1 MSTADRNLKLRVA
14 VIGAG
19 PAGLGAAIEFQ
30 KLPFVDLRIYEQAKE
45 LREVGAGI
53 SIQRNTWRML
63 DILGVYDNIDRDTI
77 FSAAD
82 GHSVQHRNGR
92 TGELLLSNGQD
103 DTPPR
108 QKHARALRSV
118 LQQALLTAV
127 DQTKLRLSSRLV
139 EISELPNKALSLRF
153 ADGHADE
160 VDLLIG
166 ADGVRS
172 VVRKFSFP
180 EHQISYTGTTAFRA
194 LVNANDI
201 LSIPNFPDAVTF
213 WHGPTRWVY
222 TCNLNGGNYEITART
237 DLPETRKTVSWGQD
251 ARPDEFRVLYKDF
264 APIIQEVLSKIGEVK
279 KFPLFAGPRLSKV
292 ISHGSIALIGDASH
306 PLSGAFGAGAGFA
319 LEDAYVLAGAVQWAH
334 DRDIPVSRALDLY
347 DKVRSPHYKDMYDI
361 LDGFKRSDI
370 STKGL
375 SSFDEI
381 VLANIQNKWTDDHHW
396 LYHYDVQ
403 DVWKKAYEEED
414 ARRGRK
420 RHDTKHVKHVNVSSH
435 L

>member
-1 MSTADRNLKLRVA
+1 MSNAGSKPKLRVA
-14 VIGAG
+14 IIGAG

-30 KLPFVDLRIYEQAKE
+30 KLPFVDLRIYEQARE

-63 DILGVYDNIDRDTI
+63 DALGVYDNIDPSTI

-92 TGELLLSNGQD
+92 TGELLQSSGQH

-108 QKHARALRSV
+108 HKHARALRTV
-118 LQQALLTAV
+118 LQQALLKAV
-127 DQTKLRLSSRLV
+127 DKTNLRLSSRLV
-139 EISELPNKALSLRF
+139 EIRELPNKTLSLRF
-153 ADGHADE
+153 EDEHTDE

-172 VVRKFSFP
+172 VVRQFSFP
-180 EHQISYTGTTAFRA
+180 DHRISYTGTTAFRA
-194 LVNANDI
+194 LVNADDI

-222 TCNLNGGNYEITART
+222 TCNLNRGIYEVTART
-237 DLPETRKTVSWGQD
+237 DLPETSETVSWGQD
-251 ARPDEFRVLYKDF
+251 ASPDEFIGLYKEF

-319 LEDAYVLAGAVQWAH
+319 LEDVYVLARAVQWAH
-334 DRDIPVSRALDLY
+334 ERDFPLSDALTLY
-347 DKVRSPHYKDMYDI
+347 DRVRSPHYKDMYDI
-361 LDGFKRSDI
+361 LDGFRRADTSI
-370 STKGL
+370 KGL
-375 SSFDEI
+375 NSFDEI
-381 VLANIQNKWTDDHHW
+381 VMANIQSKWTDDHHW

-403 DVWKKAYEEED
+403 EVWRKAYAEED
-414 ARRGRK
+414 ARRVGETNDIRDVDVYS
-420 RHDTKHVKHVNVSSH
+420 R

>member
-1 MSTADRNLKLRVA
+1 MSNAGSKPKLRVA
-14 VIGAG
+14 IVGAG

-30 KLPFVDLRIYEQAKE
+30 KLPFVELRIYEQARE
-45 LREVGAGI
+45 LREIGAGI

-63 DILGVYDNIDRDTI
+63 DALGVYDNIDPSTI

-92 TGELLLSNGQD
+92 TGELLQSSGQH

-108 QKHARALRSV
+108 HKHARALRSV
-118 LQQALLTAV
+118 LQQALLKAV
-127 DQTKLRLSSRLV
+127 DKEKLRLSSRLV
-139 EISELPNKALSLRF
+139 EIHELPNKALSLQF
-153 ADGHADE
+153 QDGHADE
-160 VDLLIG
+160 ADLLIG

-172 VVRKFSFP
+172 VVRQFSFP
-180 EHQISYTGTTAFRA
+180 DHRISYTGTTAFRA
-194 LVNANDI
+194 LVNADDI

-222 TCNLNGGNYEITART
+222 TCNLNRGIYEVTART
-237 DLPETRKTVSWGQD
+237 DLPETSETVSWGQD
-251 ARPDEFRVLYKDF
+251 ASPDEFIGLYEDF
-264 APIIQEVLSKIGEVK
+264 APIIQDVLSKVGEVK

-319 LEDAYVLAGAVQWAH
+319 LEDVYVLTQAVKWAH
-334 DRDIPVSRALDLY
+334 ERHLPVIDALTLY
-347 DKVRSPHYKDMYDI
+347 DRVRSPHYKDMYDI
-361 LDGFKRSDI
+361 LDGFRASDTSI
-370 STKGL
+370 KGL
-375 SSFDEI
+375 TSFNDI
-381 VLANIQNKWTDDHHW
+381 VVANIQNKWTDDHHW

-403 DVWKKAYEEED
+403 EVWRKAYEEED
-414 ARRGRK
+414 GRRVRK
-420 RHDTKHVKHVNVSSH
+420 VHDTKDINVHSH

>member
-1 MSTADRNLKLRVA
+1 MSNADNKPKLRVA
-14 VIGAG
+14 IIGAG

-30 KLPFVDLRIYEQAKE
+30 KLPFVDLHIYEQARE

-63 DILGVYDNIDRDTI
+63 DALGVYDNIDRDSV

-92 TGELLLSNGQD
+92 TGELLQSSGQQ

-108 QKHARALRSV
+108 HKHARALRSV
-118 LQQALLTAV
+118 LQQALLKAV
-127 DQTKLRLSSRLV
+127 DKTKLRLSSRLV
-139 EISELPNKALSLRF
+139 EIRELPNKALLLRF
-153 ADGHADE
+153 EDGHVDE

-172 VVRKFSFP
+172 VVRQFSFP
-180 EHQISYTGTTAFRA
+180 DHHIGYTGTTAFRA
-194 LVNANDI
+194 LVNASDI

-222 TCNLNGGNYEITART
+222 TCNLNKGIYEVTART
-237 DLPETRKTVSWGQD
+237 DLPETRQTVSWGQD
-251 ARPDEFRVLYKDF
+251 ASAEEFIALYKDF
-264 APIIQEVLSKIGEVK
+264 GPIIQDVLSKVGEVK

-292 ISHGSIALIGDASH
+292 VSHGSIALIGDASH

-319 LEDAYVLAGAVQWAH
+319 LEDAYVLARAVTWAH
-334 DRDIPVSRALDLY
+334 ERDLPVSNALALY

-361 LDGFKRSDI
+361 LDGFGRSDTAI
-370 STKGL
+370 KDLT
-375 SSFDEI
+375 SFDEI
-381 VLANIQNKWTDDHHW
+381 VVANVQNKWTDAHDW
-396 LYHYDVQ
+396 LYHYNVQ
-403 DVWKKAYEEED
+403 EVWKKAYEEED
-414 ARRGRK
+414 ARRIPRIN
-420 RHDTKHVKHVNVSSH
+420 DTKEVDVHSR

>member
-1 MSTADRNLKLRVA
+1 MSNAGSKSKLRVA
-14 VIGAG
+14 IIGAG
-19 PAGLGAAIEFQ
+19 PAGLGVAIEFQ
-30 KLPFVDLRIYEQAKE
+30 KLPFVDLRIYEQARE

-63 DILGVYDNIDRDTI
+63 DALGVYDNIDPSTV

-92 TGELLLSNGQD
+92 TGELLQSSGQH

-108 QKHARALRSV
+108 HKHARALRTV
-118 LQQALLTAV
+118 LQQALLKAV
-127 DQTKLRLSSRLV
+127 DKTNLRLSSRLV
-139 EISELPNKALSLRF
+139 EIRELPNKALSLRF
-153 ADGHADE
+153 EDGHKDE

-172 VVRKFSFP
+172 VVRQFSFP
-180 EHQISYTGTTAFRA
+180 EHRISYTGTTAFRA

-222 TCNLNGGNYEITART
+222 TCNLNRGIYEVTART
-237 DLPETRKTVSWGQD
+237 DLPETRETG
-251 ARPDEFRVLYKDF
+251 F
-264 APIIQEVLSKIGEVK
+264 APIIQEVLSKVGEVK

-319 LEDAYVLAGAVQWAH
+319 LEDVYVLARAVQWAH
-334 DRDIPVSRALDLY
+334 ERNLPISNALDLY

-361 LDGFKRSDI
+361 LDGFRRADTSI
-370 STKGL
+370 KGL
-375 SSFDEI
+375 TSFDEI
-381 VLANIQNKWTDDHHW
+381 VVANIQSKWTDDHHW

-403 DVWKKAYEEED
+403 EVWRKAHEEED
-414 ARRGRK
+414 ARRVRETN
-420 RHDTKHVKHVNVSSH
+420 DTKDVDVYSR

>member
-1 MSTADRNLKLRVA
+1 MSNAGSKPKLRVA

-30 KLPFVDLRIYEQAKE
+30 KLPFVDLRIYEQARE

-63 DILGVYDNIDRDTI
+63 DALGVYDNVDPSTV

-92 TGELLLSNGQD
+92 TGELLQSSGQH

-108 QKHARALRSV
+108 HKHARALRSV
-118 LQQALLTAV
+118 LQQALLKAV
-127 DQTKLRLSSRLV
+127 DKEKLRLSSRLV
-139 EISELPNKALSLRF
+139 EIRELPNKTLSLRF
-153 ADGHADE
+153 EDGHADE

-172 VVRKFSFP
+172 VVRQFAFP
-180 EHQISYTGTTAFRA
+180 DHRISYTGTTAFRA
-194 LVNANDI
+194 LVNADDI

-222 TCNLNGGNYEITART
+222 TCNLNRGIYEVTART
-237 DLPETRKTVSWGQD
+237 DIPETGETVSWGQD
-251 ARPDEFRVLYKDF
+251 ARPDEFIGLYKDF
-264 APIIQEVLSKIGEVK
+264 APIIQNVLSKVEEVK
-279 KFPLFAGPRLSKV
+279 NFPLFAGPRLSKV

-319 LEDAYVLAGAVQWAH
+319 LEDVYVLTRAVKWGH
-334 DRDIPVSRALDLY
+334 ERDLPVSDALALY

-361 LDGFKRSDI
+361 LDGFRASDTSI
-370 STKGL
+370 KGL
-375 SSFDEI
+375 TSFDDI
-381 VLANIQNKWTDDHHW
+381 VVANIQNKWTDDHHW
-396 LYHYDVQ
+396 LYHYNVQ
-403 DVWKKAYEEED
+403 EVWRKAYEEED
-414 ARRGRK
+414 ARYVRGV
-420 RHDTKHVKHVNVSSH
+420 HDTKDIDVHSR

>member
-1 MSTADRNLKLRVA
+1 MSNAGGKPKLRVA
-14 VIGAG
+14 IIGAG

-30 KLPFVDLRIYEQAKE
+30 KLPFVDLRIYEQARE

-63 DILGVYDNIDRDTI
+63 DALGVYDNIDPSAI

-82 GHSVQHRNGR
+82 GHSVQHR
-92 TGELLLSNGQD
+92 L
-103 DTPPR
+103 
-108 QKHARALRSV
+108 
-118 LQQALLTAV
+118 QALLKAV
-127 DQTKLRLSSRLV
+127 DKPKLRLSSRLI
-139 EISELPNKALSLRF
+139 EIHELPSKVLSLRF
-153 ADGHADE
+153 EDGHKDE

-172 VVRKFSFP
+172 VVRQFSFP
-180 EHQISYTGTTAFRA
+180 DHRISYTGTTAFRA
-194 LVNANDI
+194 LVNADDI

-222 TCNLNGGNYEITART
+222 TCNLNRGIYEVTART
-237 DLPETRKTVSWGQD
+237 DLPETRETVSWGQD
-251 ARPDEFRVLYKDF
+251 ASRDEFIGLYKDF
-264 APIIQEVLSKIGEVK
+264 APIIQEVLSKVGEVK

-319 LEDAYVLAGAVQWAH
+319 LEDVYVLARAVQWAH
-334 DRDIPVSRALDLY
+334 ERNLPISNALDLY

-361 LDGFKRSDI
+361 LDGFRRADTSI
-370 STKGL
+370 KGL
-375 SSFDEI
+375 TSFDEI
-381 VLANIQNKWTDDHHW
+381 VVANIQSKWTDDHHW

-403 DVWKKAYEEED
+403 EVWRKAHEEED
-414 ARRGRK
+414 ARRVRETN
-420 RHDTKHVKHVNVSSH
+420 DTKDVDVYSR

>member
-1 MSTADRNLKLRVA
+1 MSKTDQAAKLRVA

-30 KLPFVDLRIYEQAKE
+30 KLPFVDLRVYEQARE

-63 DILGVYDNIDRDTI
+63 DVLGVYDNIDRNTI
-77 FSAAD
+77 FRAAD

-92 TGELLLSNGQD
+92 TGELIASNGQH
-103 DTPPR
+103 DTPLR
-108 QKHARALRSV
+108 HKHARALRSV
-118 LQQALLTAV
+118 LQQALLKAV
-127 DQTKLRLSSRLV
+127 DKSKLRLSSRLA
-139 EISELPNKALSLRF
+139 EISQLSDKSLSLRF
-153 ADGHADE
+153 EDGHTDT

-172 VVRKFSFP
+172 VVRQFAFP
-180 EHQISYTGTTAFRA
+180 DHRIGYTGTTAFRA
-194 LVNANDI
+194 LVDANEI

-222 TCNLNGGNYEITART
+222 TCNLNNGIYEVTART
-237 DLPETRKTVSWGQD
+237 DLPETSETVSWGED
-251 ARPDEFRVLYKDF
+251 ASPDEFRGLYKEF
-264 APIIQEVLSKIGEVK
+264 ATIIDEILGKVKEVK
-279 KFPLFAGPRLSKV
+279 KFPLFAGPRLLRV

-319 LEDAYVLAGAVQWAH
+319 LEDVYVLTQAVKWAYERGH
-334 DRDIPVSRALDLY
+334 PISDALKLY
-347 DKVRSPHYKDMYDI
+347 DQVRSPHYKDMYDI
-361 LDGFKRSDI
+361 LDGFRKSDATI
-370 STKGL
+370 KGL
-375 SSFDEI
+375 SSFDDI
-381 VLANIQNKWTDDHHW
+381 VQANIQHKWTDDHNW

-403 DVWKKAYEEED
+403 EVWRKIYQSDD
-414 ARRGRK
+414 ATRGLGNSTGKDEVHSR
-420 RHDTKHVKHVNVSSH
+420 